1 MLPDQYSEMLFKAA
15 SKLTPFMVDIA
26 KKEYNLNVSENS
38 KGFVLNG
45 DLALIITALEIGTRP
60 SNLR

>member
-1 MLPDQYSEMLFKAA
+1 MLFK
-15 SKLTPFMVDIA
+15 SSSLLTPFMIDIA
-26 KKEYNLNVSENS
+26 KKDYNLNVSENS

-45 DLALIITALEIGTRP
+45 DLALIITALDIGTRP